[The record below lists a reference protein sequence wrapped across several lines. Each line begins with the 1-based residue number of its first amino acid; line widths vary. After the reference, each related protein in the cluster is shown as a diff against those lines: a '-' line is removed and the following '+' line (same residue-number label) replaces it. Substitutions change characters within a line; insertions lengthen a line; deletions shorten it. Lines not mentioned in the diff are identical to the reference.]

1 MNCTLTRATSAELN
15 TYGTDANWTPD
26 TSSAHNA
33 YATAPMAAVL
43 PPYLPPSDEELHTS
57 FEQAISRRTSELHE
71 RLSRYSHPALAAQP
85 AQQSD
90 RFATMHTTTNDLTT
104 SPKNKTGWQRFVIL
118 PSLALIFMLIG
129 FDLMG
134 LLVLHMH

>member
-26 TSSAHNA
+26 TSSVHNA

-43 PPYLPPSDEELHTS
+43 PPYQPPSEEELHTS
-57 FEQAISRRTSELHE
+57 FEQAISHRTSELHE
-71 RLSRYSHPALAAQP
+71 RLSRYSYPALSAQRRHSTEMDTTTIQAQNHAAQ
-85 AQQSD
+85 
-90 RFATMHTTTNDLTT
+90 
-104 SPKNKTGWQRFVIL
+104 TGWQRFVIF
-118 PSLALIFMLIG
+118 SGLALIFMLIG